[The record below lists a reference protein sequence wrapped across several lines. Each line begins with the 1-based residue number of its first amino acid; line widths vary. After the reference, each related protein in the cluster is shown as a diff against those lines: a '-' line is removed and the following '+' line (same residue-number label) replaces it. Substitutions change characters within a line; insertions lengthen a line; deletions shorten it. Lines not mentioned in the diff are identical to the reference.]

1 MYWNRDLICLGR
13 GSSQFT
19 FKLSYYGTKIQKEKS
34 LLNRKPFQL
43 HFLLYHLLSKMSR
56 GLQKCWLKNTFHNI
70 YFLSEIFWKKDII
83 NPIGKGWKNLPIKFK
98 VTQHQHGTQKGF
110 SRLYF
115 LETDGF
121 LHKEPSNLKYIWPLH
136 IMVWWNG

>member
-1 MYWNRDLICLGR
+1 MCIEIEISCVLAGAQVNLL
-13 GSSQFT
+13 
-19 FKLSYYGTKIQKEKS
+19 LNSYYGTKIQKEKS

-83 NPIGKGWKNLPIKFK
+83 NPIGKGWKNLPIKLRLHNTNTGHK
-98 VTQHQHGTQKGF
+98 KALVDYIF
-110 SRLYF
+110 SKLTVSYIR
-115 LETDGF
+115 
-121 LHKEPSNLKYIWPLH
+121 NLPIWNE
-136 IMVWWNG
+136 MVWWNG